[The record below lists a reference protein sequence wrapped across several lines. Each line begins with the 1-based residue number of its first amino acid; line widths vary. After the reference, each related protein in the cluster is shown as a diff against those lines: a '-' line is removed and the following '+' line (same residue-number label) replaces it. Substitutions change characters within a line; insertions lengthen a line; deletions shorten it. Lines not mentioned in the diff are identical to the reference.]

1 MKTNSAMLARQS
13 LAQLLGMSFGGDRD
27 VYTSAGY
34 DKVISHGQYLAR
46 YLRQGIARR
55 IVNIKPDETWRL
67 PPTVLD
73 VAPGNDPQT
82 DSPFAKE
89 WGQLATG
96 GKVVEG
102 ETRKGLLHYLHRLDR
117 LSGVGECGVMLFGI
131 KDGLPLD
138 QPATQSSAKGID
150 SLLYVNVFDASSGSG
165 ASAYIDAYETD
176 ESSPRYGKPTYYQVM
191 VTTGANT
198 AATKR
203 IHWTRIL
210 HVADDVLTNEYAASP
225 RLEAPWN
232 YLLDLEKI
240 GAATGEA
247 AWQLMN
253 PGLIFRNM
261 EGYQLPFVD
270 DRASPEEQTT
280 QQAAIDDLYNQI
292 DEFVHKLRRKLVL
305 NGMQA
310 DELSGSLQDPTGA
323 IDKLIDLV
331 SAATGI
337 PQRILMGAE
346 AGQLASSQDDD
357 NWADVIQ
364 TRQQNHVGPS
374 ILRPCIDRL
383 IWYGILTPPQ
393 SGSYVVQWSPLT
405 KARRQEQAQ
414 VADQNA
420 GALQKI
426 GATVNPREFARTYL
440 PDLSPDAVAELPVMP
455 SAPVGVTANAWS
467 NYP

>member
-13 LAQLLGMSFGGDRD
+13 LAQMLGVSFGGARD
-27 VYTSAGY
+27 VYESAGY
-34 DKVISHGQYLAR
+34 DKLISHGQYLAR

-67 PPTVLD
+67 PPAVLD
-73 VAPGNDPQT
+73 VAQGSDPLV
-82 DSPFAKE
+82 DSPFALE
-89 WGQLATG
+89 WNQLATG
-96 GKVVEG
+96 GKVVDG

-117 LSGVGECGVMLFGI
+117 LSGVGECGVLLFGI
-131 KDGLPLD
+131 KDGLALD
-138 QPATQSSAKGID
+138 QPATQGGAKGTD
-150 SLLYVNVFDASSGSG
+150 SLLYVNVFDGSSSSG

-176 ESSPRYGKPTYYQVM
+176 EASPRYGKPIYYQVR

-198 AATKR
+198 SATKR
-203 IHWTRIL
+203 VHWTRIL
-210 HVADDVLTNEYAASP
+210 HVADEVLTNDFAGSP

-261 EGYQLPFVD
+261 EGYQLPVVD
-270 DRASPEEQTT
+270 DRASPEEQTK

-305 NGMQA
+305 GGMQA
-310 DELSGSLQDPTGA
+310 DTISGSLQDPTGS

-331 SAATGI
+331 SSATGI

-364 TRQQNHVGPS
+364 TRQQNHVGSS

-393 SGSYVVQWSPLT
+393 SGSYVIQWAPLT

-420 GALQKI
+420 SALQKL

-440 PDLSPDAVAELPVMP
+440 PELSPDAVGELPMMP
-455 SAPVGVTANAWS
+455 ATPGVVANAWS